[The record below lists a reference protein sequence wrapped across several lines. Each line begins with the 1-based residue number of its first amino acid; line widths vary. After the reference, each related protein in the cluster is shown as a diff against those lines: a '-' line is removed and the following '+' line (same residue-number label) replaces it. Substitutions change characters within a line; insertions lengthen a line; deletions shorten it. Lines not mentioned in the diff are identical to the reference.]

1 MDFPEGRGTGQTRM
15 KTRTVRCKIGNAK
28 YTLQSDDE
36 YLKRI
41 GRVFEPGMTR
51 LFGSLIEEGGNA
63 IDAGANIGC
72 TSLFFASLCREVHAF
87 EPSPTTFAF
96 LRENVESNGAANV
109 VLHNCGLGDAAH
121 DATLTY
127 APQMRAGAF
136 ISDTTQASAGH
147 VTEAVQVVN
156 GDAYLK
162 ETGIAGTFDFIK
174 LDVEGFE
181 LEAIR
186 GLRQTIERDRPLVCL
201 EMNHWC
207 LNAFQ
212 RITIPDFL
220 DTLLDT
226 FPVLLAIDKR
236 SYADLR
242 NNDQKY
248 TVMHQ
253 HILHRRFSCLVGAF
267 DNDRLARF
275 YDGFSQM

>member
-1 MDFPEGRGTGQTRM
+1 
-15 KTRTVRCKIGNAK
+15 
-28 YTLQSDDE
+28 
-36 YLKRI
+36 
-41 GRVFEPGMTR
+41 
-51 LFGSLIEEGGNA
+51 
-63 IDAGANIGC
+63 
-72 TSLFFASLCREVHAF
+72 
-87 EPSPTTFAF
+87 
-96 LRENVESNGAANV
+96 
-109 VLHNCGLGDAAH
+109 
-121 DATLTY
+121 
-127 APQMRAGAF
+127 MRAGAF

-147 VTEAVQVVN
+147 VTEAVRVVN

-162 ETGIAGTFDFIK
+162 ETGIAGPFDFIK

-186 GLRQTIERDRPLVCL
+186 GLRETIERDSPVVCL